1 MSETVTPEK
10 KESRDLYS
18 KINVIIFAQQES
30 AILDSNKIYNLIY
43 LIQNELNS
51 SDSKF
56 FPVLELSKRIRNN
69 LESSKRIFQNYLIS
83 KGVSFN
89 VTPKTGL
96 PPVFSPVIENDVQ
109 NRYIYNSIILNLSND
124 LTSYIQTDEELYLQN
139 NKGSL
144 DALFASLTGD
154 LSDYRKYFN
163 ADISSSFSTFSKV
176 QQIVSE
182 TSQDKRDF
190 FDVDFTPD
198 QAIALNN
205 VNINNPVAYSANKNW
220 KTLFTE
226 VLNIATKT
234 INSNVK
240 SFFIK
245 NAMYNSL
252 NDILASENSDFIRK
266 STYSSDYSIDVVVDS
281 SDSSQ
286 LKITSPINLS
296 SLSSWL
302 KHSIFYYNSQ
312 NAYSK
317 SKIISTNSTNKTIKI
332 FPFNGLTNVELSR
345 IIKFPSYKEGFSIE
359 KTFQETTVGTNLFSM
374 QVIEINPTGETITK
388 DISFNLNLSDL
399 NTNNISF
406 PIATSD
412 PLKNRWYLNNIQKEG
427 ISFYRNGDNEFVFS
441 KKDVN
446 TSGSSVYTDFYVSG
460 VDVSNELFITFD
472 YEVKDNSFIE
482 TDLSLELEYHKTF
495 TEGSPFN
502 YPILLKKLNNLTK
515 RVGNK
520 QTYST
525 SFTLL
530 NEYRNYRL
538 KIRSSSQGT
547 NNFMINFNNFYVGD
561 NKINSTATI
570 KLTRPKQLFNLI
582 YKTSAYKNNRDLS
595 FSETSQTAVSVNGVS
610 STSYKIK
617 ISSEPY
623 HLGSSKKIK
632 FYNVNSNLK
641 WLFFEN
647 INSTE
652 ESYTGL
658 DPIIITD
665 TGNEKKYYDT
675 FISLI
680 KRIFNVL
687 NAYALS
693 RLLVPEAFDE
703 ETDSFNIGIE
713 VTPSVKVLIQDL
725 LDDLTID
732 LDFRTNLEKDPRS
745 NFLQK
750 EPQDTLNRQSGVWKT
765 AGLKDAF
772 GLKQFTKFKNT
783 LQQIK
788 TALKKVKSIL
798 EAIKAFVDILSQLIE
813 MGEDIL
819 GALLEQVIKQVETIV
834 NNIASTGVY
843 WLPII
848 KYYATNNKFHWLTED
863 AISAFDP
870 EMQKMIRSPYPKDPS
885 ISVNNS
891 FLLELEE
898 LMNANKKILQDD
910 LSSDLNKLGLNDK
923 KERWSETLP
932 WLPFRSTT
940 YEEFKNVIIDA
951 FLDEEDLPEL
961 GIEAVIEKDE
971 DEKEQLVTRNTGGIS
986 ETFTNYDEVLGIP
999 TSIDFSKSLVLKPG
1013 APQWGKGSQSMV
1025 VIIAIALPA
1034 PEDIIAGWKG
1044 FLKVL
1049 LTILKPIATLINL
1062 IYTGVT
1068 DQNITNKEKRFK
1080 ESKNNKTNDKIKSY
1094 KEKIKEL
1101 NDSIR
1106 EDKTEINKIESRV
1119 GSFQNS
1125 LTQEQAEIEVKKI
1138 QNKIKDKENKRDD
1151 IKKEYDEEIQKV
1163 KSETINDYWDFA
1175 SILDINTLISKIED
1189 ALYIEEESKN
1199 KPPENRAEAKEQAAN
1214 AITPDYSDEDISID
1228 DIKKDVAAWW
1238 EESGSILDN
1247 ALEDRAGRFS
1257 GMMGTYPD
1265 FSGITLGSIAPGLFS
1280 RIKGFLNKLKKLN
1293 RNESTFDLSEKFE
1306 QMITP
1311 IRKRI
1316 KELEEIIAS
1325 IDAILNLIDAILNTS
1340 LTYLTIKSN
1349 NGIEDI
1355 IEQLENSTGFPNE
1368 DKRQIILGGVL
1379 GAGTVDPSGTE
1390 FNLQAYFE
1398 DAVAEF
1404 NELKTDLFSDLASNN
1419 EQKGITFLN
1428 KFFS

>member
-18 KINVIIFAQQES
+18 KINVIVFAQQES

-51 SDSKF
+51 SDTKF

-83 KGVSFN
+83 KGVTFN

-96 PPVFSPVIENDVQ
+96 LPVFSPVIENDVQ
-109 NRYIYNSIILNLSND
+109 NRYIYNSIILSLSND

-198 QAIALNN
+198 QAIALNS
-205 VNINNPVAYSANKNW
+205 VNINNPVAYSANKDW

-266 STYSSDYSIDVVVDS
+266 STYSSDYSIDVVVDP

-317 SKIISTNSTNKTIKI
+317 SKVISTNSTNKTIKI

-406 PIATSD
+406 PMATSD
-412 PLKNRWYLNNIQKEG
+412 PLKNGWYLNNIQKEG

-647 INSTE
+647 VNSTE

-870 EMQKMIRSPYPKDPS
+870 ELQKMIRSPYPTDPS

-898 LMNANKKILQDD
+898 LMNANKKMLQDD

-961 GIEAVIEKDE
+961 GIEAVIEKDK
-971 DEKEQLVTRNTGGIS
+971 DGKEQLVTRNTGGLS
-986 ETFTNYDEVLGIP
+986 SVTLENDEFSGIP
-999 TSIDFSKSLVLKPG
+999 TVDFSKSLVLKPG

-1025 VIIAIALPA
+1025 VIIAITLPA

-1062 IYTGVT
+1062 IYTGVNDISIDAT
-1068 DQNITNKEKRFK
+1068 KEQKFQK
-1080 ESKNNKTNDKIKSY
+1080 SKNDKIKSY

-1101 NDSIR
+1101 NDSIKQKQNEAIKLEKQR
-1106 EDKTEINKIESRV
+1106 NELIKKEDFDQEEKIRIEIFKITDQITLE
-1119 GSFQNS
+1119 
-1125 LTQEQAEIEVKKI
+1125 EK
-1138 QNKIKDKENKRDD
+1138 KRDE
-1151 IKKEYDEEIQKV
+1151 KEKEYDEEIQKI
-1163 KSETINDYWDFA
+1163 KSETIDDYWDIGGIL
-1175 SILDINTLISKIED
+1175 SINNLISKIED

-1199 KPPENRAEAKEQAAN
+1199 KPPENRAQAKEQAAQ
-1214 AITPDYSDEDISID
+1214 AITPENSDEISVEGITKDI
-1228 DIKKDVAAWW
+1228 AAWW

-1404 NELKTDLFSDLASNN
+1404 DELKTDLFSDLASNN